1 MQSNHKPPNKHFV
14 VHKSYSQFAGPLR
27 RAISYFV
34 SYLVLGLISKKDYRE
49 TRTRG
54 AAAAKGPLLGAWLCQ
69 SPPGP
74 LPAYASPIEP
84 VVSLLYIA
92 CHGVQTPTDHPG
104 AVGPQEAPTA
114 AQGRTSRVH
123 RPQGGGGRTSGE
135 DSPRAG
141 RRATWWPPS
150 AQPRAARSPSA
161 ISPRGR
167 STTASSGRLGP
178 VPHLAVE
185 ITQIRR

>member
-123 RPQGGGGRTSGE
+123 RPQGGGGRT
-135 DSPRAG
+135 PRDH
-141 RRATWWPPS
+141 RR
-150 AQPRAARSPSA
+150 
-161 ISPRGR
+161 
-167 STTASSGRLGP
+167 SGRDSTELLEPAKMRMVNHGFRHGSLP
-178 VPHLAVE
+178 AHTTRYRCSSCCDKRPPL
-185 ITQIRR
+185 